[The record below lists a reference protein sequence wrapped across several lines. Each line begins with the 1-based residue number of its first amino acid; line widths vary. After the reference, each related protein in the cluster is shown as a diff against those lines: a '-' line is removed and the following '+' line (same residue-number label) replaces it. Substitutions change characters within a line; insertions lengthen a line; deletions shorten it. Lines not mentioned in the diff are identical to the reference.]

1 MTIFSAALAAL
12 KFGIK
17 PIKYFIDNT
26 FRSKVRPVPGSVLYC
41 DLWVAAEHSGI
52 YVGRRQISN
61 IVVDGIAESEVQ
73 LSSPDSFTSK
83 SLLGSKIYVS
93 CDRHGAVGHDAVAE
107 RSLFD
112 VGERSFYGLV
122 IKNCH
127 QFSSKCVKTLESG
140 APSLWDQLNPL
151 NWIDSTWE
159 PTIREL
165 KRTAESRLGATKW
178 RLWDWENDFGD
189 DEDDDSGE
197 HNTPR
202 RPPSPAS
209 QPTELDWQAHHEFFK
224 NLPLSASNIARIRD
238 ELGTL
243 QDYQREIADENL
255 PADVLKKLDGFG
267 QWLQEISTAYDHA
280 EGFLRATGADLSYGE
295 LKACQEDFQALA
307 KQLQENAQIRDL
319 VRKMGRHY
327 LSEEHRKRSR
337 IPEASKSEVHGVHRS
352 DDVMRMLPSELSN
365 LEDDTLETLFFAR
378 LLEKNL
384 LTYELSGITL
394 GVGETTET
402 RKKRTGPI
410 VACLDTSGSMAG
422 LPLLRAKALLLAIS
436 LILKRED
443 RALHVLLFGSSGEIR
458 EFAMDGKADLAGLLQ
473 FLGTGFGGGTDF
485 ETPLQRAFE
494 LIKRHENFKKADVL
508 MISDGD
514 CAVSTAFLRTIE
526 TQKNT
531 LNCMV
536 YSVLCAGSRV
546 DDPFSD
552 EVVVL

>member
-1 MTIFSAALAAL
+1 
-12 KFGIK
+12 
-17 PIKYFIDNT
+17 
-26 FRSKVRPVPGSVLYC
+26 
-41 DLWVAAEHSGI
+41 
-52 YVGRRQISN
+52 
-61 IVVDGIAESEVQ
+61 
-73 LSSPDSFTSK
+73 
-83 SLLGSKIYVS
+83 
-93 CDRHGAVGHDAVAE
+93 
-107 RSLFD
+107 
-112 VGERSFYGLV
+112 
-122 IKNCH
+122 
-127 QFSSKCVKTLESG
+127 
-140 APSLWDQLNPL
+140 
-151 NWIDSTWE
+151 
-159 PTIREL
+159 
-165 KRTAESRLGATKW
+165 
-178 RLWDWENDFGD
+178 
-189 DEDDDSGE
+189 
-197 HNTPR
+197 
-202 RPPSPAS
+202 
-209 QPTELDWQAHHEFFK
+209 
-224 NLPLSASNIARIRD
+224 
-238 ELGTL
+238 
-243 QDYQREIADENL
+243 
-255 PADVLKKLDGFG
+255 
-267 QWLQEISTAYDHA
+267 
-280 EGFLRATGADLSYGE
+280 
-295 LKACQEDFQALA
+295 
-307 KQLQENAQIRDL
+307 
-319 VRKMGRHY
+319 MGRHY

-384 LTYELSGITL
+384 LTYELSGITS

-514 CAVSTAFLRTIE
+514 CAVSTAFLHTIE